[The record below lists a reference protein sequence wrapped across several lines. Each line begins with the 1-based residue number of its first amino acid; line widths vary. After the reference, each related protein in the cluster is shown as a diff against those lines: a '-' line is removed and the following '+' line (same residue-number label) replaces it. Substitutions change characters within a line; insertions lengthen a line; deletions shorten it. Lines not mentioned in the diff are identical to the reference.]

1 METGTNMTTI
11 TATAT
16 TPTSNATSNA
26 PTLPTSSAHNDQPHE
41 FREPVSGAI
50 LRGLMRDGEP
60 WFVARDVAK
69 ALGYADPSRAVAE
82 HCKKSVKTTILVN
95 NQYGKRTPL
104 NQSIIPES
112 DVYRLIMRSNL
123 PDATRFQDWIVEEVL
138 PAIRKHGG
146 YLTPAKL
153 EEALSDPDTLIMLA
167 TNLKAE
173 REKRRMAEAAR
184 AKAEHELEV
193 ATPKARTYDAV
204 MAPRK
209 LELLTFCR
217 RFQDVNLNLVRPSLE
232 KAGGIYR
239 KGNGYKVYSAYRDS
253 HFSERTDYLTGR
265 LIITVE
271 PKGQQLLTRFWED
284 GTLARKKTRTAL

>member
-11 TATAT
+11 TTAT
-16 TPTSNATSNA
+16 TPTSNATGTA
-26 PTLPTSSAHNDQPHE
+26 PTIPTSSTNNDQPHE

-50 LRGLMRDGEP
+50 LRGLLIDGEP
-60 WFVARDVAK
+60 WFVVKDVAK
-69 ALGYADPSRAVAE
+69 ALGYTSTNRS
-82 HCKKSVKTTILVN
+82 HIL
-95 NQYGKRTPL
+95 GL
-104 NQSIIPES
+104 IPEEWKGRKKIATPGGEQEMNVLSEQGLYFFLGRS
-112 DVYRLIMRSNL
+112 DKPKAL
-123 PDATRFQDWIVEEVL
+123 PYQMWVAGDVV

-173 REKRRMAEAAR
+173 REKRRMAEVAR

-217 RFQDVNLNLVRPSLE
+217 RFRDVNLNLVRPSLE
-232 KAGGIYR
+232 KAGVIYR
-239 KGNGYKVYSAYRDS
+239 KGNGYKVYA
-253 HFSERTDYLTGR
+253 
-265 LIITVE
+265 
-271 PKGQQLLTRFWED
+271 
-284 GTLARKKTRTAL
+284 A

>member
-1 METGTNMTTI
+1 METGTNMTAT
-11 TATAT
+11 TAT
-16 TPTSNATSNA
+16 TSNATSNA

-50 LRGLMRDGEP
+50 LRGLLIDGEP
-60 WFVARDVAK
+60 WFVAKDVAK
-69 ALGYADPSRAVAE
+69 ALGYTSTNMTQIFQAVPAE
-82 HCKKSVKTTILVN
+82 WKGRNPIATPGGLQSLLTISEQGL
-95 NQYGKRTPL
+95 YFFLAR
-104 NQSIIPES
+104 S
-112 DVYRLIMRSNL
+112 DKATAL
-123 PDATRFQDWIVEEVL
+123 PFQKWLAGEVL

-217 RFQDVNLNLVRPSLE
+217 RFRDVNLNLVRPSLE
-232 KAGGIYR
+232 KAGVIYR
-239 KGNGYKVYSAYRDS
+239 KGNGYKVYATYRDS

>member
-1 METGTNMTTI
+1 METGTNMTATII
-11 TATAT
+11 TATA
-16 TPTSNATSNA
+16 PTSNTTSNA
-26 PTLPTSSAHNDQPHE
+26 PTIPTSSAHNDQMHE

-60 WFVARDVAK
+60 WFVARDICKALELTNTSKTLSYLDADEKGITTSYTLGGTQEMSIVSEAGLYSLVLRSRKPEAK
-69 ALGYADPSRAVAE
+69 AF
-82 HCKKSVKTTILVN
+82 
-95 NQYGKRTPL
+95 KRWVTH
-104 NQSIIPES
+104 
-112 DVYRLIMRSNL
+112 
-123 PDATRFQDWIVEEVL
+123 EVL

-217 RFQDVNLNLVRPSLE
+217 RFRDVNLNLVRPSLE
-232 KAGGIYR
+232 KAGVIYR
-239 KGNGYKVYSAYRDS
+239 KGNGYKVYATYRDS

-284 GTLARKKTRTAL
+284 GTLARKKARTTL

>member
-1 METGTNMTTI
+1 METGTNMTAII

-26 PTLPTSSAHNDQPHE
+26 PTLPTSSANNDQPHE

-60 WFVARDVAK
+60 WFVAKDVCRILDIANHKDAVARLDNDEKEGVGIPDPIGRMQETTIISEAGLYSLVLRSRKPEAK
-69 ALGYADPSRAVAE
+69 AF
-82 HCKKSVKTTILVN
+82 
-95 NQYGKRTPL
+95 KRWVTH
-104 NQSIIPES
+104 
-112 DVYRLIMRSNL
+112 
-123 PDATRFQDWIVEEVL
+123 EVL

-217 RFQDVNLNLVRPSLE
+217 RFRDVNLNLVRPSLE
-232 KAGGIYR
+232 KAGVIYR
-239 KGNGYKVYSAYRDS
+239 KGNGYKVYATYRDS

-284 GTLARKKTRTAL
+284 GTLARKKARTAL

>member
-1 METGTNMTTI
+1 METRKNMTAI

-153 EEALSDPDTLIMLA
+153 EEALTDPDTLIMLA

-173 REKRRMAEAAR
+173 REKHRMAEAAR

-217 RFQDVNLNLVRPSLE
+217 RFRDVNLNLVRPSLE
-232 KAGGIYR
+232 KAGVIYR
-239 KGNGYKVYSAYRDS
+239 KGNGSPIGIPISPSAPTTSPDASSSPWNPRAS
-253 HFSERTDYLTGR
+253 SS
-265 LIITVE
+265 
-271 PKGQQLLTRFWED
+271 
-284 GTLARKKTRTAL
+284 

>member
-1 METGTNMTTI
+1 MS
-11 TATAT
+11 
-16 TPTSNATSNA
+16 TSIFD
-26 PTLPTSSAHNDQPHE
+26 PSSARQCERKPLPGFLIGQIMKLHSKQTH
-41 FREPVSGAI
+41 
-50 LRGLMRDGEP
+50 
-60 WFVARDVAK
+60 
-69 ALGYADPSRAVAE
+69 
-82 HCKKSVKTTILVN
+82 
-95 NQYGKRTPL
+95 RTE
-104 NQSIIPES
+104 Q
-112 DVYRLIMRSNL
+112 
-123 PDATRFQDWIVEEVL
+123 
-138 PAIRKHGG
+138 
-146 YLTPAKL
+146 
-153 EEALSDPDTLIMLA
+153 EALSDPDTLIMLA

-217 RFQDVNLNLVRPSLE
+217 RFRDVNLNLVRPSLE
-232 KAGGIYR
+232 KAGVIYR
-239 KGNGYKVYSAYRDS
+239 KGNGYKVYAAYRDS

-271 PKGQQLLTRFWED
+271 PKGQQLLARFWED

>member
-1 METGTNMTTI
+1 MTT
-11 TATAT
+11 T
-16 TPTSNATSNA
+16 TTDSDT
-26 PTLPTSSAHNDQPHE
+26 
-41 FREPVSGAI
+41 FRI
-50 LRGLMRDGEP
+50 Y
-60 WFVARDVAK
+60 VA
-69 ALGYADPSRAVAE
+69 S
-82 HCKKSVKTTILVN
+82 
-95 NQYGKRTPL
+95 
-104 NQSIIPES
+104 
-112 DVYRLIMRSNL
+112 
-123 PDATRFQDWIVEEVL
+123 
-138 PAIRKHGG
+138 
-146 YLTPAKL
+146 
-153 EEALSDPDTLIMLA
+153 LSDYNAGILHGTWIDFDQLTDLDDLRAAIAAMLA

-209 LELLTFCR
+209 LELLTFYR
-217 RFQDVNLNLVRPSLE
+217 RFRDVNLNLVRPSLE
-232 KAGGIYR
+232 KAGVIYR
-239 KGNGYKVYSAYRDS
+239 KGNGYKVYATYRDS

>member
-1 METGTNMTTI
+1 METGTNMTAT
-11 TATAT
+11 TAT
-16 TPTSNATSNA
+16 TSNATSNA

-50 LRGLMRDGEP
+50 LRGLLIDGEP
-60 WFVARDVAK
+60 WFVAKDVAK
-69 ALGYADPSRAVAE
+69 ALGYTSTNMTQIFQAVPAE
-82 HCKKSVKTTILVN
+82 WKGSNPIATPGGLQSLLTISEQGL
-95 NQYGKRTPL
+95 YFFLAR
-104 NQSIIPES
+104 S
-112 DVYRLIMRSNL
+112 DKATAL
-123 PDATRFQDWIVEEVL
+123 PFQKWLAGEVL

-217 RFQDVNLNLVRPSLE
+217 RFRDVNLNLVRPSLE
-232 KAGGIYR
+232 KAGVIYR
-239 KGNGYKVYSAYRDS
+239 KGNGYKVYAAYRDS
-253 HFSERTDYLTGR
+253 HFSERTDFLTGR

-284 GTLARKKTRTAL
+284 GTLARKKARTAL